1 MSDKEENKSEDK
13 DKANDED
20 KDNEE
25 GQEKEGRTGAE
36 WITLTISILIIAS
49 LVGLLTYLHF
59 TQGTKPPII
68 QVEAKLEE
76 VKQQGDA
83 YYLPLTITN
92 MGEKTAQDVEIQVS
106 LDSGEGDPESIGFT
120 ILFLAGS
127 ESDYETAVFSND
139 PSEGELSYVI
149 SFSTP

>member
-1 MSDKEENKSEDK
+1 MSDKEDDNSKAEGKED
-13 DKANDED
+13 NQ
-20 KDNEE
+20 E
-25 GQEKEGRTGAE
+25 GKQKEGRTGAE
-36 WITLTISILIIAS
+36 WVTLSISILIIAA
-49 LVGLLTYLHF
+49 LVGLLTYLYF
-59 TQGTKPPII
+59 TQGTKSPVI

-76 VKQQGDA
+76 VKQEGDA

-106 LDSGEGDPESIGFT
+106 LASGEGDPESVGFT
-120 ILFLAGS
+120 ILFLAGN

-139 PSEGELSYVI
+139 PAEGELSYAI

>member
-1 MSDKEENKSEDK
+1 MSDKEDYKSKSEEKEDDK
-13 DKANDED
+13 
-20 KDNEE
+20 E
-25 GQEKEGRTGAE
+25 GNQKEGRTGAE
-36 WITLTISILIIAS
+36 WVTLSISILIIAA
-49 LVGLLTYLHF
+49 LVGLLTYLYF
-59 TQGTKPPII
+59 TQGTKSPAI

-76 VKQQGDA
+76 VQQQGDA

-106 LDSGEGDPESIGFT
+106 LASGEGDPETIGFT
-120 ILFLAGS
+120 ILFLAGG
-127 ESDYETAVFSND
+127 ESDYETAIFSND